1 MSGVR
6 EPSVPSTGPRHDV
19 PTRDAHRDRPAD
31 WAAPGAALVRSAPTD
46 LVPALASLGRVH
58 IMGIAGAGMSA
69 LARIL
74 IERGVTVTGC
84 EARDSTTVA
93 ALRALGAD
101 VQIGHSPEHVDTTD
115 TFVYTTAISPA
126 HPEFVAARNSGKPFL
141 RRAAALSSALEDR
154 RMIAISGTHGKT
166 TTTSLLT
173 VAAQACQLD
182 PSFAIGGNLY
192 ETGINAH
199 LGTGDL
205 AIVEADESDGSFLL
219 VRPATAVV
227 TNVEADHLENYGDL
241 DGIFTAFRQFVDRI
255 EANGLLVVSADD
267 PGARRIAEY
276 AQAVGRR
283 VRDADCTDPIANAT
297 LYEIPGATAEP
308 GDEAIPILFRG
319 QLNWSGPRCLLRR
332 VVVGRFDLPLLSKKC
347 QSQREE
353 RELTMSNQPP
363 RCHANLNSQPPRTKQ
378 RRPKNID

>member
-1 MSGVR
+1 
-6 EPSVPSTGPRHDV
+6 
-19 PTRDAHRDRPAD
+19 
-31 WAAPGAALVRSAPTD
+31 
-46 LVPALASLGRVH
+46 
-58 IMGIAGAGMSA
+58 MGIAGAGMSA

-74 IERGVTVTGC
+74 IERGVTVSGC

-101 VQIGHSPEHVDTTD
+101 VRIGHSPQHVDATD

-126 HPEFVAARNSGKPFL
+126 HPEYVAARTSGKPFL

-219 VRPATAVV
+219 VHPAAAVI

-241 DGIFTAFRQFVDRI
+241 DGISPRFASSSIGSSRVGSSSRPPTTPGLVGSRSTPGRWGGACGHTVRRSLPTSESVI
-255 EANGLLVVSADD
+255 STNGPTVS
-267 PGARRIAEY
+267 
-276 AQAVGRR
+276 
-283 VRDADCTDPIANAT
+283 T
-297 LYEIPGATAEP
+297 
-308 GDEAIPILFRG
+308 
-319 QLNWSGPRCLLRR
+319 
-332 VVVGRFDLPLLSKKC
+332 
-347 QSQREE
+347 
-353 RELTMSNQPP
+353 
-363 RCHANLNSQPPRTKQ
+363 
-378 RRPKNID
+378 

>member
-1 MSGVR
+1 MI
-6 EPSVPSTGPRHDV
+6 
-19 PTRDAHRDRPAD
+19 DRPTGRRPARRSY
-31 WAAPGAALVRSAPTD
+31 GARPTD
-46 LVPALASLGRVH
+46 VVPALASLGRVH

-74 IERGVTVTGC
+74 IERGVTVSGC

-101 VQIGHSPEHVDTTD
+101 VQIGHSPQHVDTTD

-219 VRPATAVV
+219 VRPATAVD
-227 TNVEADHLENYGDL
+227 NERGGRSPRELRRSRRDIH
-241 DGIFTAFRQFVDRI
+241 R
-255 EANGLLVVSADD
+255 VSAVRRSDRARMGSLLCPPTT
-267 PGARRIAEY
+267 PGPA
-276 AQAVGRR
+276 G
-283 VRDADCTDPIANAT
+283 
-297 LYEIPGATAEP
+297 
-308 GDEAIPILFRG
+308 
-319 QLNWSGPRCLLRR
+319 
-332 VVVGRFDLPLLSKKC
+332 
-347 QSQREE
+347 
-353 RELTMSNQPP
+353 
-363 RCHANLNSQPPRTKQ
+363 
-378 RRPKNID
+378 